1 MLLSNES
8 KNEVEIKLL
17 SDKIMLSDVVK
28 ALHVADVRT
37 ALRWCRKKSILV
49 LKFGKEKY
57 INLIDFELA
66 VDRPFIESLKIK
78 YPTSWKEMYDAYK
91 SGDYITI
98 AEQMFQAKPIV
109 KTKFV
114 VQGEVANNFI
124 KKIKQKLKE
133 NGRSQA
139 IKD

>member
-1 MLLSNES
+1 MNAYEDNNEIEN
-8 KNEVEIKLL
+8 KFLK
-17 SDKIMLSDVVK
+17 DKIKISDVVK
-28 ALHVADVRT
+28 ALQVTDVRT
-37 ALRWCRKKSILV
+37 ALRWCRKKTILV
-49 LKFGKEKY
+49 WKFGKERY

-66 VDRPFIESLKIK
+66 VDRPFIESLKEK
-78 YPTSWKEMYDAYK
+78 YPENWKELYDAYK
-91 SGDYITI
+91 KNDYITI
-98 AEQMFQAKPIV
+98 AEQLFQATPIV
-109 KTKFV
+109 KSKFV

>member
-1 MLLSNES
+1 MNANES
-8 KNEVEIKLL
+8 NNEIENKLL
-17 SDKIMLSDVVK
+17 KDKIKISDVVK
-28 ALHVADVRT
+28 VLQVTDVRT
-37 ALRWCRKKSILV
+37 AIRWCRKKTILV
-49 LKFGKEKY
+49 WKFGKERY

-91 SGDYITI
+91 NGDYITI
-98 AEQMFQAKPIV
+98 AEQMFQATTIV

>member
-1 MLLSNES
+1 MSIEYENV
-8 KNEVEIKLL
+8 NEVENKLL
-17 SDKIMLSDVVK
+17 KDKIKISDVVK
-28 ALHVADVRT
+28 SLQVVDVRT
-37 ALRWCRKKSILV
+37 ALRWCKKKSILV
-49 LKFGKEKY
+49 FKFGKEKY

-98 AEQMFQAKPIV
+98 ADQMFQAEPLIKE
-109 KTKFV
+109 KFV
-114 VQGEVANNFI
+114 VKGEVANNFI